1 MKVNRN
7 KIVVTGASGFI
18 GTNLLEDL
26 SKEFEVINIDSTK
39 PKNAEHIK
47 YWKDVDLLDCTK
59 LRDAIVAFNPDYI
72 VHLAARTDLDGQTLD
87 NYSANT
93 IGVENILKI
102 ASELPDLKKILITS
116 SMLVCHAGYYPKNQ
130 FDYSPTTIYGE
141 SKVET
146 ERVVWNNKPECDWA
160 IIRPSSI
167 WGPWF
172 GVPYRNFFDMVISKR
187 YFHIGNKGCTKTY
200 GYVGNAVYQ
209 IKSILFS
216 DTTDENNK
224 VFYLGDYEPTN
235 IEEWGNEI
243 ADQLGQKIIKMPYWM
258 IKCAALFGDILKV
271 FGINF
276 PMTSFRL
283 KNMTTDNVIDLLN
296 TTKVAPNLPYS
307 RMEGIRETLKW
318 MSGGGSFII
327 HS

>member
-1 MKVNRN
+1 MKDNRK

-26 SKEFEVINIDSTK
+26 SSKFEVINIDSKK
-39 PKNAEHIK
+39 PKNAEYIK
-47 YWKDVDLLDCTK
+47 YWKDVDLLDFQK
-59 LRDAIVAFNPDYI
+59 LRDEIVAFNPDYI
-72 VHLAARTDLDGQTLD
+72 VHLAARTDLDGQTIED
-87 NYSANT
+87 YSANT
-93 IGVENILKI
+93 IGVENVLKI

-130 FDYSPTTIYGE
+130 FDYSPTTVYGE

-146 ERVVWNNKPECDWA
+146 ERIVWNNKPDCDWA

-200 GYVGNAVYQ
+200 GYVGNAIYQ
-209 IKSILFS
+209 IKSILFA

-243 ADQLGQKIIKMPYWM
+243 ANQLGQKIIKMPYWL
-258 IKCAALFGDILKV
+258 IKCAALFGDFLKV

-283 KNMTTDNVIDLLN
+283 KNMTTDNIINLSN
-296 TTKVAPNLPYS
+296 TRKIAPLSPYS
-307 RMEGIRETLKW
+307 RCEGIKNTLDWLKCN
-318 MSGGGSFII
+318 
-327 HS
+327 